1 VTTATVL
8 VISSPRPEKGE
19 GVEKYAASVRALFKE
34 AGMTPT
40 LRAPVVL
47 TLAGDSKPATVLTLN
62 FPDVET
68 AQAFFNQ
75 PAYQNLV
82 PLRDD
87 SFQRMEIHILK
98 H

>member
-1 VTTATVL
+1 MAATAL

-19 GVEKYAASVRALFKE
+19 GVEKYAASVGALLKE
-34 AGMTPT
+34 AGITPT
-40 LRAPVVL
+40 LRAPVVQ
-47 TLAGDSKPATVLTLN
+47 TLAGGCKPATVLALN
-62 FPDVET
+62 FPDVEM

-75 PAYQNLV
+75 PAYRNLV

-98 H
+98 R